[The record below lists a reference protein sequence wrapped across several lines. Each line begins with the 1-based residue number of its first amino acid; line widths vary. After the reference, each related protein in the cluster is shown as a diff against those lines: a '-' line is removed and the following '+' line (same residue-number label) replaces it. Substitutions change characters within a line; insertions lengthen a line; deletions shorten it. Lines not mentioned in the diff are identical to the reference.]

1 MRLGCPIGL
10 FVGTL
15 VCLVSLAV
23 AETRLV
29 PEAVPIPKSAASSTR
44 CVPSRVFVKPT
55 DDLKDDASFQ
65 RFKRRLVDIAAR
77 RDATALYRLLSPKFF
92 EVGCCEDGPNYKGLP
107 AIASFKAMVAQEPN
121 SQWLLVQEAM
131 QVGVVKTKRTYD
143 GYSSPNGLLFCGPAT
158 ASGALSGCDFGP
170 DRSEG
175 DDMAYVI
182 GTSVPLHA
190 EPHHSARIITSL
202 SWDMV
207 QALPDGWG
215 APDDSDHWTKVRLG
229 DGTVGY
235 VESRFVHWFL
245 GPTICFRKDAT
256 GPWRIA
262 GIDLG
267 GD

>member
-1 MRLGCPIGL
+1 MPCIPRGRRDA
-10 FVGTL
+10 VGSRGRSHPQE
-15 VCLVSLAV
+15 CCFKHAV
-23 AETRLV
+23 
-29 PEAVPIPKSAASSTR
+29 
-44 CVPSRVFVKPT
+44 VPSRVFVKPT
-55 DDLKDDASFQ
+55 DDLKDDGSFQ
-65 RFKRRLVDIAAR
+65 RFKRRLAQIATR
-77 RDATALYRLLSPKFF
+77 RDAAALYRLLSPKFF

-121 SQWLLVQEAM
+121 SQWPLLGQAL

-170 DRSEG
+170 DQSAG

-190 EPHHSARIITSL
+190 EPHHSARIIASL

-207 QALPDGWG
+207 QALSDGW
-215 APDDSDHWTKVRLG
+215 DRWTKVRLG
-229 DGTVGY
+229 NGTTGY

-245 GPTICFRKDAT
+245 GPTICFRKDST

>member
-1 MRLGCPIGL
+1 MHLGCPIGL
-10 FVGTL
+10 LVGSL

-29 PEAVPIPKSAASSTR
+29 PVAVPIPKSAASRTR

-65 RFKRRLVDIAAR
+65 RFKRRLAEMATR
-77 RDATALYRLLSPKFF
+77 RDAAALYRLLSPEFF
-92 EVGCCEDGPNYKGLP
+92 EVGCCEDGPHYKGLP
-107 AIASFKAMVAQEPN
+107 AIAGFKAMVTTDPN
-121 SQWLLVQEAM
+121 SQWPLLGQAL

-170 DRSEG
+170 DQSEE

-190 EPHHSARIITSL
+190 EPHHSARIIASL

-207 QALPDGWG
+207 QALSDGWG
-215 APDDSDHWTKVRLG
+215 ATDDSDHWTKVRLG
-229 DGTVGY
+229 DGTTGY
-235 VESRFVHWFL
+235 VESVFVHWFL
-245 GPTICFRKDAT
+245 GPTICFRKDST